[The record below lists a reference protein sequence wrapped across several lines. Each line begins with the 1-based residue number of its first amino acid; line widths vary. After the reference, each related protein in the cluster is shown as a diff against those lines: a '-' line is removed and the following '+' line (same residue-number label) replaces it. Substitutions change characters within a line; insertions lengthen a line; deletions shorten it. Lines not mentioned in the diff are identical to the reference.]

1 MARPPDAGGLPHA
14 VASAAD
20 RIGRGRALV
29 LRCGFGDL
37 AIALAQRGW
46 SATGVDD
53 AGPSI
58 EAARRKADWT
68 AGAMFLEADPARPSA
83 LGLDRPFD
91 LVVDAGCFD
100 DLGADARPALA
111 REVVGVVSEGGT
123 VVLFAK
129 GPWFQWPWS
138 RRTRAPEVRETFGR
152 DLELVSVDL
161 AERRGDAWFT
171 LRRSPGG
178 APPPSSG

>member
-1 MARPPDAGGLPHA
+1 MARPPDAGGLPSA
-14 VASAAD
+14 VAAAAD

-53 AGPSI
+53 SGPAI

-83 LGLDRPFD
+83 LGIDRPYD

-100 DLGADARPALA
+100 DLGGDARPALVG
-111 REVVGVVSEGGT
+111 EVVDVVAGGGT

-129 GPWFQWPWS
+129 GPWLQWPWS
-138 RRTRAPEVRETFGR
+138 RRTRAPEVRDAFGR
-152 DLELVSVDL
+152 AFELVSVDL

-171 LRRSPGG
+171 LRRSSDD
-178 APPPSSG
+178 APPPA